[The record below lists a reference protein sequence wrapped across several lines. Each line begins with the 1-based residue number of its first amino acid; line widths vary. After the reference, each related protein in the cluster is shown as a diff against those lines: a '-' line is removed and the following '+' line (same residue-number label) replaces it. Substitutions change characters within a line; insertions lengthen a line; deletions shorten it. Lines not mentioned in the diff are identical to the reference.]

1 MATDQRVRAAA
12 AVARACGDAT
22 SVVELCQAVHQ
33 AIAAVVPTDR
43 WCGFALDPATLFAT
57 NGYHDEGVDQQ
68 VLPRLLQLEYGAVD
82 TNQIPALARSK
93 AGVAT
98 LAEAT
103 GGDPAASARWRE
115 VLTPS
120 GLAHEMRAV
129 FRDGGHVWGALVL
142 LRGPDVDDFT
152 ADDASFL
159 RRVAPAVASGFRRV
173 LVRQHLD
180 HGEDAREA
188 GVLVLADESLDIRAA
203 TDTARFWLDELD
215 DGGFRGALPTAVVSA
230 AHVARTAP
238 GRAATVRARTRGGR
252 WLTITAEATDRE
264 RPGQSDVGLVVQPS
278 RPAEIAHIIGAA
290 HGLTNRETDIVLLVA
305 SGHTNHEIARLLR
318 LSRYT
323 VADHLKS
330 VFAKLEVPTRG
341 ALVSKLFYDYYLPR
355 ATAGRD
361 AGVDGWFL
369 PD

>member
-1 MATDQRVRAAA
+1 MASDQRARAIAAVERAAS
-12 AVARACGDAT
+12 DAT
-22 SVVELCQAVHQ
+22 SVVGLCQAVHH
-33 AIAAVVPTDR
+33 AIATVVPTDR
-43 WCGFALDPATLFAT
+43 WCGFAIDPATLFAT
-57 NGYHDEGVDQQ
+57 NGYHDEGVDQR
-68 VLPRLLQLEYGAVD
+68 VLPRLLELEYGGVD
-82 TNQIPALARSK
+82 TNHVPALARSK

-98 LAEAT
+98 LTEAT
-103 GGDPAASARWRE
+103 GGDPASSPRWRE

-129 FRDGGHVWGALVL
+129 FRDGGHVWGALVM

-152 ADDASFL
+152 PDEASFV
-159 RRVAPAVASGFRRV
+159 RQVAPAVAGGFRRV

-188 GVLVLADESLDIRAA
+188 GVLMLADESLTIRSA

-230 AHVARTAP
+230 AHVARSTP
-238 GRAATVRARTRGGR
+238 GRAAAVRARTRSGR
-252 WLTITAEATDRE
+252 WLTITAEVTDRE
-264 RPGQSDVGLVVQPS
+264 RPQQSDVGLVVQPS
-278 RPAEIAHIIGAA
+278 RPAEIAHIVGAA

-305 SGHTNHEIARLLR
+305 AGHTNDEIARLLE

-330 VFAKLEVPTRG
+330 VFSKLEVASRG
-341 ALVSKLFYDYYLPR
+341 ALVSKLFFDYYLPR
-355 ATAGRD
+355 VTDGRD